1 MWAGPAT
8 GATRE
13 MALTRLV
20 AQFEDLGIYHMNRE
34 KAEDV
39 LDDVDDDDDDDDDDS
54 SDDSHRGNNQP
65 QSKRRKNGSETRDAE
80 SVQKKRRSNE
90 SNGSGSGGGG
100 DAELQSAHSV
110 ENLEWDMRGTNGVAE
125 PQINDD
131 NDNDTAMAEIP
142 TEAYTTSQTST
153 SIMTHPSLTKDIE
166 TEKRLTEVDTSVRK
180 MSLTKRFTFWK
191 QG

>member
-20 AQFEDLGIYHMNRE
+20 AQLEDLGIYHMNRE

-39 LDDVDDDDDDDDDDS
+39 LDDVDDDDDS
-54 SDDSHRGNNQP
+54 SDNSHRGNNQP
-65 QSKRRKNGSETRDAE
+65 QSKKRKNGSETRDAE

-110 ENLEWDMRGTNGVAE
+110 ENLERDMRGTNGVAE

-142 TEAYTTSQTST
+142 TEAHTTSQTST
-153 SIMTHPSLTKDIE
+153 SILTHPSRTKDIE
-166 TEKRLTEVDTSVRK
+166 TEKRPTEVDTSVRK

>member
-20 AQFEDLGIYHMNRE
+20 AQLEDLGIYHMNRE

-39 LDDVDDDDDDDDDDS
+39 LDDVDDDDDS
-54 SDDSHRGNNQP
+54 SDNSHRGNNQP
-65 QSKRRKNGSETRDAE
+65 QSKKRKNGSETRDAE

-110 ENLEWDMRGTNGVAE
+110 ENLERDMRGTNGVAE

-142 TEAYTTSQTST
+142 TEAHSTSQTST
-153 SIMTHPSLTKDIE
+153 PIMTHPSRTKDIE
-166 TEKRLTEVDTSVRK
+166 TEKRPTEVDTSLRK
-180 MSLTKRFTFWK
+180 MSLAKRFTFWK